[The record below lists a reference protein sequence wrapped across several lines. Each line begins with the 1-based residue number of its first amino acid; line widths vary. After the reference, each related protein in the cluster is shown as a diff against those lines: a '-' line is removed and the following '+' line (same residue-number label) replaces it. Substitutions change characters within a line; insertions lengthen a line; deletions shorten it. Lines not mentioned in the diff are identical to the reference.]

1 MSVRYVCVMY
11 IVLPA
16 GMIVCSTLHSTK
28 GRQRLLA
35 DLKNKRM
42 ILLAVYRL
50 NACFRNQLL
59 LTVTCVFIKQYSW
72 LQVSTLSGRT
82 RRSGTWRNSY
92 YPASGFCSLSI
103 YRNALA
109 QPLVALL
116 GRRPQSLQL
125 VFNT

>member
-1 MSVRYVCVMY
+1 MSLRYVCVMY
-11 IVLPA
+11 YLHV

-28 GRQRLLA
+28 GRQRRLLV
-35 DLKNKRM
+35 DLKNK
-42 ILLAVYRL
+42 IIAVYRL
-50 NACFRNQLL
+50 NACFSNQLL